1 MGNCFRSN
9 SVISYLCSCNR
20 DVFMGNHFVNWNE
33 VDVNTPELSFRGMRI
48 VCKVVSVYDG
58 DTIKVVFPFLGRL
71 YKWNCR
77 IDGVDTPELRT
88 RSALEKEF
96 GYFVRDKLREKIL
109 NQVVYIECG
118 NFDKYGRLLVTPFLK
133 GMDISQWLI
142 ENGYAFQYGGGKK
155 NSWSE
160 YLVVKRQRE
169 SESSQ
174 GAVVDREK
182 KIVRVVEEL
191 V

>member
-1 MGNCFRSN
+1 MGNCCRKE
-9 SVISYLCSCNR
+9 SVAHYLCSCNR

-33 VDVNTPELSFRGMRI
+33 VTVNTPELSFRGMRMM
-48 VCKVVSVYDG
+48 CKVVSVYDG
-58 DTIKVVFPFLGRL
+58 DTIKVVFPLMGRL

-77 IDGVDTPELRT
+77 LNGVDTPEIRT
-88 RSALEKEF
+88 KNALEKEF
-96 GYFVRDKLREKIL
+96 GYFVRDQLREKLL
-109 NQVVYIECG
+109 NQVIYIDCG
-118 NFDKYGRLLVTPFLK
+118 NFDKYGRLLVTPYCK
-133 GMDISQWLI
+133 GMNVCSWLI

-174 GAVVDREK
+174 GAVVDREN